1 MALILDCKIL
11 DEQIKIKR
19 SGLEIVME
27 IQVQVIPSWF
37 LFDLKWEPLTE
48 RFRFC
53 LLLTLSLPQKLKN
66 SILHIPIILQ
76 AISMNN

>member
-1 MALILDCKIL
+1 
-11 DEQIKIKR
+11 
-19 SGLEIVME
+19 ME

-37 LFDLKWEPLTE
+37 LLGLKWEPRTE

-66 SILHIPIILQ
+66 SILHIPIISQ

>member
-1 MALILDCKIL
+1 
-11 DEQIKIKR
+11 
-19 SGLEIVME
+19 ME

-37 LFDLKWEPLTE
+37 LLGLKWEPRTE